1 MKSSRLATDRFRSG
15 KGVAGSSYLL
25 CRVHAGHFAI
35 PVERVSE
42 VVVPQRLTELPEP
55 RPHVLGAFDHR
66 GAVVPVVDLGSAIG
80 RPAEEPGKPKWVL
93 LGTAQ
98 GMVGARVSQVVDVV
112 WVFESELR
120 PPAANSDVGQLTTGT
135 VVMIRGTMAFVM
147 AVDGVVKL
155 AYPEAR

>member
-1 MKSSRLATDRFRSG
+1 MKSVRLATDRFRSG
-15 KGVAGSSYLL
+15 KDASGSSYLL
-25 CRVHAGHFAI
+25 CRVQSGNFAI

-93 LGTAQ
+93 LSTPQ
-98 GMVGARVSQVVDVV
+98 GVVGARVSQVIDVV
-112 WVFESELR
+112 WVFENELR
-120 PPAANSDVGQLTTGT
+120 PPTTLSEVGQLTTGT

-155 AYPEAR
+155 AYPESR